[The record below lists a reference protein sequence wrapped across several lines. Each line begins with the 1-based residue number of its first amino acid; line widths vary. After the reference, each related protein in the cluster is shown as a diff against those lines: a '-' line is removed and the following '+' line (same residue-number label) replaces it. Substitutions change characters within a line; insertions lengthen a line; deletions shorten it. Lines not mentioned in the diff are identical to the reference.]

1 MLKPPC
7 SILTG
12 FLGSGKTTLLQHVL
26 ERGLSR
32 GPVAIVMNE
41 LGDIGIDGNVITDF
55 QSVEKMVELNSG
67 CVCCTISE
75 LQLGQALNEIVEE
88 ISPLLIIIETTGIA
102 EPGPIESRLRTFG
115 HNIESVVTVVDAT
128 TFPGE
133 ASARPIIENQIRP
146 ADFLVLNKTDSVN
159 SDRLAEINV
168 ALTELNPRAHVLPTN
183 YGRTDPL
190 LLFTAGAN
198 KRKQAAP
205 AAHDVPNATHHEG
218 HAHGAG
224 SVDSFS
230 YSSNYPI
237 DLEQLKLLLTQ
248 LPKEIIRAK
257 GILFRSGGAVP
268 LLFNYVC
275 GRFDFRD
282 LSDLRNPA
290 STQAVFIGQIN
301 NSLREHIIAQLRMM
315 EIRD

>member
-1 MLKPPC
+1 MLKPPY

-26 ERGLSR
+26 EQGLSS

-41 LGDIGIDGNVITDF
+41 LGDIGIDGNVITDL

-75 LQLGQALNEIVEE
+75 LQLGEALNEIIDE

-102 EPGPIESRLRTFG
+102 EPGPIVGRLRTFG
-115 HNIESVVTVVDAT
+115 YNIESVVTVVDAI
-128 TFPGE
+128 TFPGTTATRE
-133 ASARPIIENQIRP
+133 IIENQIRP
-146 ADFLVLNKTDSVN
+146 ADFVVLNKANDVDEN
-159 SDRLAEINV
+159 RLSEIEDAIV
-168 ALTELNPRAHVLPTN
+168 ELNPRAHLLLTN
-183 YGRTDPL
+183 YGRADPQ

-198 KRKQAAP
+198 KRKKTAP
-205 AAHDVPNATHHEG
+205 EAEQLSSHDHHD
-218 HAHGAG
+218 HGAG

-230 YSSNYPI
+230 FTSNHHL
-237 DLEQLKLLLTQ
+237 DLDRLKALLSQ

-257 GILFRSGGAVP
+257 GMLTRSGGAAP

-282 LSDLRNPA
+282 LPDLKNPVP
-290 STQAVFIGQIN
+290 TQAVFIGEIN
-301 NSLREHIIAQLRMM
+301 DTLKEKIIGQLRVL
-315 EIRD
+315 ELRT